1 LAIANRKL
9 PTDSYLYLST
19 KTTMQKA
26 IFCFLLFVSVQT
38 MAQQTD
44 TVFLKQLLESKPA
57 LFSGILNHPNKNEVQ
72 IMYTQVNR
80 DKNNKPSFKTFS
92 YRIDPKHYFY
102 PASTV
107 KLAAVIFAL
116 EKINRLKV
124 PGLTAYSTMIT
135 DTAFKGQTPVT
146 EDNSAANG
154 KPTLAHYIKKVLLTS
169 DNDAYN
175 RLFEFIGRAEINAKL
190 KQYGMTNS
198 RILNRLAIGDG
209 GEREK
214 NTNPIRFYNG
224 DKLIYSQPAQ
234 YDANNYPL
242 ALTNLIVGLGYL
254 DSKDQLINKPYS
266 FENKNVFTIKDQ
278 QDLMK
283 RLMTPEAYPA
293 KEHFKLTAEDYQLI
307 YTYMSKL
314 PTESDYPKYDPK
326 EFWPTYAKMLFY
338 GRDKNATIEPNM
350 RVFNKYGDSYGFII
364 DNAYIVDFKNGVEF
378 FLTAVVQ
385 SNEDGIYNDSKYE
398 YETVCYPFMKNL
410 GRSIYEHELQR
421 KKTHQ
426 PNLSKYIV
434 GYK

>member
-1 LAIANRKL
+1 
-9 PTDSYLYLST
+9 
-19 KTTMQKA
+19 
-26 IFCFLLFVSVQT
+26 

-44 TVFLKQLLESKPA
+44 TTFIKQLLESKPE
-57 LFSGILNHPNKNEVQ
+57 LFAGILNHPNKNEVQ
-72 IMYTQVNR
+72 VMYTQVNR

-92 YRIDPKHYFY
+92 YRINPKHYFY

-116 EKINRLKV
+116 EKVNELKA

-135 DTAFKGQTPVT
+135 DTAFKGQTAVNKD
-146 EDNSAANG
+146 ESAADG

-190 KQYGMTNS
+190 KKYGMTES
-198 RILNRLAIGDG
+198 RILNRLAIGDS

-224 DKLIYSQPAQ
+224 EQLVYSKPAQ

-242 ALTNLIVGLGYL
+242 ELTNLIVGVGYM
-254 DSKDQLINKPYS
+254 DSKDQLVSKPYS

-278 QDLMK
+278 QSLMK
-283 RLMTPEAYPA
+283 RLMTPEAYA
-293 KEHFKLTAEDYQLI
+293 IKERFNLTDEDYKLI

-314 PTESDYPKYDPK
+314 ATESDYPKYDEN
-326 EFWPTYAKMLFY
+326 EFWPSYAKMLFY
-338 GRDKNATIEPNM
+338 GRDKNAVVNPNI
-350 RVFNKYGDSYGFII
+350 RSFNKYGDSYGFII
-364 DNAYIVDFKNGVEF
+364 DNAYIVDFKNKVEF

-385 SNEDGIYNDSKYE
+385 SNEDGIYNDGKYE

-410 GRSIYEHELQR
+410 GQSIYEHELKR
-421 KKTHQ
+421 EKTNQ
-426 PNLSKYIV
+426 PDLSKYV
-434 GYK
+434 MDYK